1 MQSKKQTTMPQN
13 SDQRWFQAYYRS
25 SATADLEPCAEL
37 TDLPDLLRQAKNG
50 AGGLVLYTPPARAV
64 AECLADGLSAQ
75 AALEDWAV
83 ICTQVLGYQRQNR
96 SRLFL
101 MEGPQTDQTR
111 QDAQAVLAE
120 VLEGASLP
128 TVVETGETGFTDL
141 AALALGQNSQKRE
154 LVDTLQAASLGF
166 YGELP
171 EAFGLIEAVLADH
184 QSLEETRSADA
195 QNAEQATQKAEVLVQ
210 QVTALEAQ
218 ATALEAQTTAELS
231 KRVAL
236 EEAHRAALA
245 QSQQELILVQSQSA
259 AAQTAQKTAE
269 QGHAVLMQQIA
280 DLEDEMRQLRQ
291 EADSLAKVAAERDVL
306 RQQSAAQAAQGQAAS
321 NQKSEEQNL
330 TDVLLKQVSSL
341 EKALKLADKRREG
354 ALADKRTLDTRYR
367 EQVAELSGNLDEMY
381 QSTSWRIT
389 EPLRKVVR
397 RIRRDPA

>member
-1 MQSKKQTTMPQN
+1 M
-13 SDQRWFQAYYRS
+13 
-25 SATADLEPCAEL
+25 
-37 TDLPDLLRQAKNG
+37 
-50 AGGLVLYTPPARAV
+50 
-64 AECLADGLSAQ
+64 
-75 AALEDWAV
+75 
-83 ICTQVLGYQRQNR
+83 
-96 SRLFL
+96 
-101 MEGPQTDQTR
+101 
-111 QDAQAVLAE
+111 AE

-218 ATALEAQTTAELS
+218 ATAELS